1 MSLLRNGCSTFG
13 SAFRAVPT
21 RGKMNKSFGRGLLV
35 RPFSAGADGQDQKR
49 AIKDDDA
56 LAEGEILLYK
66 GSQLKP
72 ILLMLSV
79 SAVNVMVSL
88 VAALYSYLIYHYPY
102 RTNHPSYCAV
112 LWKPDSTLHY
122 VQGRGC

>member
-13 SAFRAVPT
+13 SALRVVVT
-21 RGKMNKSFGRGLLV
+21 RGVASKSFNRVMLA
-35 RPFSAGADGQDQKR
+35 RPFSASAGGEDSHKR
-49 AIKDDDA
+49 TSKDDDS

-79 SAVNVMVSL
+79 SAVNVMV
-88 VAALYSYLIYHYPY
+88 
-102 RTNHPSYCAV
+102 R
-112 LWKPDSTLHY
+112 KF
-122 VQGRGC
+122 RGV